1 MGNTYPMQVILLK
14 DISGVGQKGTI
25 KNVSDGYALNHL
37 IPNKFAI
44 AATKE
49 AMAAHAKR
57 QAEAKV
63 AQEEREKVSK
73 ALSAKLQGKSLVL
86 KVSASPQGHLYEK
99 ISVAMLVSQIQK
111 EWHVEVPADAVEAKM
126 AIKQVGLWPIAI
138 TLGKH
143 KVTITVEVQ
152 AS

>member
-1 MGNTYPMQVILLK
+1 MGNTYRMQVILLK

-49 AMAAHAKR
+49 ALANHTKR
-57 QAEAKV
+57 QAEAKS
-63 AQEEREKVSK
+63 ALEEREKVWK
-73 ALSAKLQGKSLVL
+73 ALSAKLQGKSLVI
-86 KVSASPQGHLYEK
+86 KVNASKQGHLYEK
-99 ISVAMLVSQIQK
+99 IAVSMLVSQIKK
-111 EWHVEVPADAVEAKM
+111 EWNIDIPADAVEAKI

-143 KVTITVEVQ
+143 KATITVEVQ